1 MAGAVA
7 VLAALVD
14 KPAGHLRVSSAVA
27 FAAGALFGVPGI
39 LGVGLAGLLP
49 LLVVPFSG
57 IEAPSYPP
65 VFLAAAANL
74 LVAAIAWLVM
84 RFGGGVSRY
93 LPDLPSYAAVSG
105 AGVFAALLSA
115 PLLAA
120 AAPQPTYVAALGA
133 GATAGLAGVVLA
145 GLPLL
150 LVGAFAAPGLVA
162 PIPGERRGGPF
173 ADLDRHAERDEPAD
187 LPPTDVEAT
196 LFATASTPARR
207 PRGLLAGVAVLG
219 GAGLVAVPVSV
230 WTTGDHWISL
240 LYLAPVFWGAR
251 RFGLR
256 GGVLAASLCGI
267 FHLLGTGLLTLAM
280 PAGAVAHPL
289 SLYAQL
295 LLLSPVGA
303 YLGWTREREV
313 GLRRELASRYRLLRQ
328 DLLRVVRALTSA
340 VEAKDAYTEAHLRRV
355 AEYAV
360 AVGARL
366 GVKGRDLE
374 TLYHAA
380 MLHDVGKIGVPESV
394 LRKEGPLDE
403 AEAEAMRQ
411 HPEIGARIVERLD
424 LLADA
429 APIILHHQER
439 FDGADGTDGTYPG
452 YPAGIA
458 GDEIPLGSRII
469 AVVDAYDAMTSDRPY
484 RGAKQAAEALAELRR
499 EAGRQFDPLVVE
511 VFAEVLAERPWDG

>member
-7 VLAALVD
+7 LVAAMVD
-14 KPAGHLRVSSAVA
+14 KPAGHLRASSGVA

-39 LGVGLAGLLP
+39 LGVALAGLLP
-49 LLVVPFSG
+49 LWLAPLLG
-57 IEAPSYPP
+57 GEALAYPP
-65 VFLAAAANL
+65 VLLAACADT
-74 LVAAIAWLVM
+74 LVAATAWLVM
-84 RFGGGVSRY
+84 RFGGGVGRD
-93 LPDLPSYAAVSG
+93 LPDLASYAAATG
-105 AGVFAALLSA
+105 AGVFGALLSA

-120 AAPQPTYVAALGA
+120 AAPLPTYGAAVGTS
-133 GATAGLAGVVLA
+133 ATAGLAGVVLA

-150 LVGAFAAPGLVA
+150 VVGAFAVPRLIAPVPA
-162 PIPGERRGGPF
+162 ERRGGPLV
-173 ADLDRHAERDEPAD
+173 DLARNGVAELVPEAPPPA
-187 LPPTDVEAT
+187 DVEAT
-196 LFATASTPARR
+196 LFATASTPAKA
-207 PRGLLAGVAVLG
+207 PAGLAAGALVLG
-219 GAGLVAVPVSV
+219 GAGLLAVPLSV
-230 WTTGDHWISL
+230 FTGGEDHWTSL
-240 LYLAPVFWGAR
+240 LYLAPVLWGAR

-256 GGVLAASLCGI
+256 GGVLAASLAAI
-267 FHLLGTGLLTLAM
+267 VHLVGVGLLAYALPTVA
-280 PAGAVAHPL
+280 AHPL

-303 YLGWTREREV
+303 YLGWAREREV

-360 AVGARL
+360 AVGSRL

-380 MLHDVGKIGVPESV
+380 MLHDVGKLGVPESV
-394 LRKEGPLDE
+394 LRKQGPLDE
-403 AEAEAMRQ
+403 EEAAAMRL
-411 HPEIGARIVERLD
+411 HPEIGARIVEGLD
-424 LLADA
+424 LLSDA

-439 FDGADGTDGTYPG
+439 FDGADGTYPG
-452 YPAGIA
+452 YPACIA

-484 RGAKQAAEALAELRR
+484 RNAKPTHEALAELRR

-511 VFAEVLAERPWDG
+511 VFVDVLEDRPWEG